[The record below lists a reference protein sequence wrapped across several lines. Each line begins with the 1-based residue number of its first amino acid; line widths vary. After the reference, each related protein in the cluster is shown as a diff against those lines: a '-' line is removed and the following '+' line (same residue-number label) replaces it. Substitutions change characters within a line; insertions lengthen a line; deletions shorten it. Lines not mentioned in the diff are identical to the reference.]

1 MEQYINIFR
10 IYDKIMKN
18 YLDIYSLF
26 LIGYLFGIYKID
38 KNDYILLNIQRA
50 LFTYLKIHFK
60 IKSDSTWPYDSL
72 LICTFAIISFE

>member
-26 LIGYLFGIYKID
+26 LIGYLFSIYKID
-38 KNDYILLNIQRA
+38 KWLLFIKHSTCIVYLSEN
-50 LFTYLKIHFK
+50 LFQN
-60 IKSDSTWPYDSL
+60 
-72 LICTFAIISFE
+72 